1 MKRSL
6 HSLQEEPNV
15 GRPKEFDPDL
25 ALEKA
30 MEVFWRQGFDGT
42 SVQDL
47 VDHMGI
53 NRGSLYDTFGDKKS
67 LFMKVLDRYA
77 EQQETCGLVQA
88 LEQPGP
94 AFKVL
99 ADTLEGMIDCK
110 DRKGCLMTN
119 VAVEKAQHCGDTAA
133 RVAAGIAR
141 SEEAFQRLLARGVAE
156 GDLRADLQPRAG
168 ARYLVTLVQGL
179 VVMAK
184 ANAPQAHLRDA
195 VKVALDHLR

>member
-1 MKRSL
+1 M
-6 HSLQEEPNV
+6 

-53 NRGSLYDTFGDKKS
+53 NRGSLYDTFGDKKT

-77 EQQETCGLVQA
+77 EQQTTCGLVQA
-88 LEQPGP
+88 LERPGP
-94 AFKVL
+94 APKVL
-99 ADTLEGMIDCK
+99 ADTLKGMISCE

-119 VAVEKAQHCGDTAA
+119 VAVEKAQHCGETAA

-141 SEEAFQRLLARGVAE
+141 SEEAFHKLLKRGVDE
-156 GDLRADLQPRAG
+156 GSFRADLQPRAA

-184 ANAPQAHLRDA
+184 ANAPRTHLRDA
-195 VKVALDHLR
+195 VKVALSQLE